1 MLLWTLGYM
10 YLLLL
15 IFSCFSYVY
24 PGVKILGHV
33 VVQVLVF
40 WETSIWFF
48 TRAAPIYIATDSV
61 GGLFFSP
68 YPYQNFF
75 FVVFLMTAIMTGG
88 FGLHFPNDQWR
99 WAPSQYLVAICM
111 CSLEKCLF
119 KSSYW
124 FLSRSFFFF
133 FFLVL
138 CYMSSLNILG
148 LVGYII
154 CKHRLPFS
162 RWPFVLLDSFLCYA
176 KAF

>member
-15 IFSCFSYVY
+15 IFLCFSYVY

-40 WETSIWFF
+40 WETSTWFF

-133 FFLVL
+133 FFGVVL
-138 CYMSSLNILG
+138 YEFFEYFGSCWIYHLQTSSPIQ
-148 LVGYII
+148 
-154 CKHRLPFS
+154 
-162 RWPFVLLDSFLCYA
+162 
-176 KAF
+176 